1 MRNLIE
7 TPKKITNSLCSFNIF
22 YYFKGRA
29 AIIRRTRRSDLLLP
43 LTRTDNN
50 GINRFILTAVPKYNN
65 YIKRTTSWSTSQ
77 AEIVTV
83 DDGTVFQYTI
93 YRTNKSAVER
103 QYLLLDRLFYGTEV
117 YFFSDIMS
125 ITVGNNDI
133 DTQIPSLMVNS
144 EIVQSEDSK
153 HNYIRNVIFQAS
165 HNLSTFYT
173 LVLVF

>member
-1 MRNLIE
+1 M
-7 TPKKITNSLCSFNIF
+7 
-22 YYFKGRA
+22 
-29 AIIRRTRRSDLLLP
+29 LP

-50 GINRFILTAVPKYNN
+50 DINRFILTAVPKYNN
-65 YIKRTTSWSTSQ
+65 YIKRPTSWSTSQ

-173 LVLVF
+173 LCRLALNNYSPVPYRIVQNIFSSDKPSRRRQFVLIN